1 MENLKGEGCML
12 QSFRS
17 KVLFTLFVFIIIG
30 FSVLY
35 QIISFGYESM
45 AVKEGKRSAQMLGD
59 SIFQTVRM
67 SMNMGIRE
75 MIDAGL
81 ADAGKI
87 PGVESVTIYKS
98 QSVIDLFN
106 LPDSVSDD
114 AKIQEVFTNKLAK
127 LDELNENNQHSV
139 LFQKPLIADESCM
152 ACHQDGKVKEGDV
165 LGVLELRIS
174 TQSFYDQID
183 KSENYLL
190 LTMLVAGVLALFGLY
205 VFFEKELVKPL
216 NRLRDMAKDLSDG
229 SGDLTKRL
237 AIKSKDEVG
246 LTSSYVNTFI
256 QTIQETIS
264 LSKRVSLENTHT
276 CKGLLDMSNVLAS
289 NSCEQFKLVDK
300 VNSLAQNVSE
310 NLEVAKDSATA
321 TTDDINQTESI
332 LEEFVK
338 NLSDSIE
345 LITTSAQSQQD
356 ILGSVEE
363 LTIHAEQ
370 IKSVLSIIND
380 IADQTNLLALN
391 AAIEAA
397 RAGEHGRGFAVVADE
412 VRKLAERTQK
422 SLNEI
427 AANVNLV
434 TQSIDDMG
442 QTIKESAADMVHI
455 TEKTTPLI
463 DEAHHTHEKLKLTR
477 QNSIRLMEISTS
489 ISQNT
494 KELVSMMQDIAQS
507 SESTQSVGHNIQ
519 KVVNDMSQKAEE
531 LDGAMAKF
539 RT

>member
-1 MENLKGEGCML
+1 ML

-87 PGVESVTIYKS
+87 PGVESVKIYKS

-183 KSENYLL
+183 KSESYLL

-363 LTIHAEQ
+363 LTNHAEQ

>member
-1 MENLKGEGCML
+1 ML

-30 FSVLY
+30 FGVLY
-35 QIISFGYESM
+35 QIISSGYESM

-114 AKIQEVFTNKLAK
+114 PKIQEVFTNKLAK

-139 LFQKPLIADESCM
+139 LFQKPLIADEGCM

-165 LGVLELRIS
+165 LGVLELKIS

-183 KSENYLL
+183 ESENYLL

-216 NRLRDMAKDLSDG
+216 NRLRDMAKDLTDGG

-246 LTSSYVNTFI
+246 LTSNYVNKFI

-276 CKGLLDMSNVLAS
+276 CKGLLDMSNVLS
-289 NSCEQFKLVDK
+289 RNSDEQFELVDR

-321 TTDDINQTESI
+321 TTNDINQTESI

-363 LTIHAEQ
+363 LTNHAEQ

-422 SLNEI
+422 SLDEI

-442 QTIKESAADMVHI
+442 QTIKESAADMIHI
-455 TEKTTPLI
+455 TEKTSPLI
-463 DEAHHTHEKLKLTR
+463 DEAHHTHEKLRLTK
-477 QNSIRLMEISTS
+477 QNSIRLTEISSS
-489 ISQNT
+489 ISQST
-494 KELVSMMQDIAQS
+494 KELASMMQDIAKS